1 MWSPAVTAVKSR
13 GLPCIYAPL
22 REGYRGWGGGLGLS
36 KNLSG
41 IELDAA
47 YEYLNWTLNWLAG
60 WILKSTRLL

>member
-1 MWSPAVTAVKSR
+1 MIAVKAR

-22 REGYRGWGGGLGLS
+22 KEGDRGWGGGLGLS

-47 YEYLNWTLNWLAG
+47 YEYLNKAQLRNSWSRCL
-60 WILKSTRLL
+60 RLGGA